1 MQDQFR
7 IKEENAVKRKGE
19 KTEKE
24 QTLLLNAA
32 KIVLAQGDEGTKD
45 PLDLLIA
52 REERVIGR
60 ATVLMDSALNQR
72 HWDEY
77 LKAEKRD
84 PAS

>member
-7 IKEENAVKRKGE
+7 TKEENAVKRKGE

-52 REERVIGR
+52 REERMIMR
-60 ATVLMDSALNQR
+60 RDAIMDAALHQR
-72 HWDEY
+72 DWDRY
-77 LKAEKRD
+77 LKAETQN
-84 PAS
+84 PAR